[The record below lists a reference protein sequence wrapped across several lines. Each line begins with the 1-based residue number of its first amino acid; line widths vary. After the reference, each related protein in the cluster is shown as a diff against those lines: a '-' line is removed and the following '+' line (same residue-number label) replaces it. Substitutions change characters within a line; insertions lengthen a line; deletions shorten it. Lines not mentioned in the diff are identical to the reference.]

1 MNALLTVRKGRRT
14 VKMVAPKLMLAA
26 IGKQGRN
33 STRAVLVAKALV
45 GSSFH
50 TESSSVAASSTIRGC
65 DTHHRNKSS
74 AAASNAIR
82 LHHPTKPSSLIRF
95 KSTLF
100 PPSDIHEKSSTSNKP
115 ADETTTAAA
124 WSDTINLGIQLDK
137 QELEASSVDL
147 KESIQEVVSSSQEDE
162 KENADAVVAT
172 TSSSKKPWM
181 WDLGIP
187 SLTQEWKNMF
197 SASTF
202 FTEVSAGKSLK
213 RVVSS

>member
-1 MNALLTVRKGRRT
+1 
-14 VKMVAPKLMLAA
+14 MVAPKLMLAA

-65 DTHHRNKSS
+65 DIHRNKSS
-74 AAASNAIR
+74 IHAAANNAIR

-100 PPSDIHEKSSTSNKP
+100 PPSDIHEKSSTNNKP

-197 SASTF
+197 SASTL

-213 RVVSS
+213 RVVSF